1 MGHDTATKPMRDR
14 PTAVDS
20 LRERVASCLGERAGS
35 LGRLGVRSV
44 SLVGSLARGEERSDS
59 DVDLLVDLAPD
70 ATFDLVDL
78 VTLKEE
84 LAAELGREVDILFKG
99 ALRAYVAEAVER
111 DALRLL

>member
-1 MGHDTATKPMRDR
+1 MERDTVVEGMMDR
-14 PTAVDS
+14 PAAAAA
-20 LRERVASCLGERAGS
+20 LRERVASCLGERAGALS
-35 LGRLGVRSV
+35 RLGVRSV
-44 SLVGSLARGEERSDS
+44 SLVGSLARREERPNS

-84 LAAELGREVDILFKG
+84 LAAELGREVDILFRG
-99 ALRAYVAEAVER
+99 ALRPYVAEAVER

>member
-1 MGHDTATKPMRDR
+1 MLGR
-14 PTAVDS
+14 PKTVAG
-20 LRERVASCLGERAGS
+20 LRERVAACLGDRAGS
-35 LGRLGVRSV
+35 LSRLGVLSV
-44 SLVGSLARGEERSDS
+44 SLVGSLARGEERPDS

-84 LAAELGREVDILFKG
+84 LAVDLGREVDILFKG
-99 ALRAYVAEAVER
+99 ALRAYVADAVER